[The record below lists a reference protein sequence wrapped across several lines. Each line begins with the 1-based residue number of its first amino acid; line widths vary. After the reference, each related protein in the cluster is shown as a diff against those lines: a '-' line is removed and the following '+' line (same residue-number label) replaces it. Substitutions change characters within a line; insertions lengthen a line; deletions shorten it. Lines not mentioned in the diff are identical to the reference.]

1 MVCYFA
7 SWARYRPNGGA
18 FVPENIDPQ
27 ICTHVN
33 YAFLGVNPD
42 GSLKILDSWS
52 EIDLGGL
59 AHVESLKY
67 ANPDLKVLIS
77 IGGWNAGNEFLNGI
91 AASSQLRA
99 NLIASCISFL
109 EEWGYDG
116 IDIDWQYPKD
126 SDKVPKYH
134 QEYFSSTT
142 YNILILEQLCKT
154 LTRDEICIR
163 QCWIYH
169 FHCGTWKAIVIV
181 RRTSHQ

>member
-1 MVCYFA
+1 MFLKTVLLITAVLASTHSTYAETDKVVCYFA

-18 FVPENIDPQ
+18 FVPENIDPR

-67 ANPDLKVLIS
+67 ANPDLKVLVS
-77 IGGWNAGNEFLNGI
+77 IGGWNAGNEFLNGL

-99 NLIASCISFL
+99 N
-109 EEWGYDG
+109 
-116 IDIDWQYPKD
+116 
-126 SDKVPKYH
+126 
-134 QEYFSSTT
+134 
-142 YNILILEQLCKT
+142 
-154 LTRDEICIR
+154 
-163 QCWIYH
+163 
-169 FHCGTWKAIVIV
+169 
-181 RRTSHQ
+181 